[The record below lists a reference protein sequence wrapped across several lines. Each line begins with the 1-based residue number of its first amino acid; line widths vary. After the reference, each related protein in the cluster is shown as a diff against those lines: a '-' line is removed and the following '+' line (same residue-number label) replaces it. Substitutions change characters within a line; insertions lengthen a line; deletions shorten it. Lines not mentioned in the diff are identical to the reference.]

1 MSDTGGLEPCQDGQ
15 AVQMTS
21 EEKAGFWFRFAVFVV
36 LAVIQLVLVSGFLVH
51 ERGKLHRLW
60 SMPGSHQILLMVL
73 AIPTDDYAFGVFA
86 ADSADTVE
94 RVCARAGA
102 PPDRISA
109 AVDGCA
115 LDC

>member
-1 MSDTGGLEPCQDGQ
+1 MP
-15 AVQMTS
+15 A
-21 EEKAGFWFRFAVFVV
+21 AARIAN
-36 LAVIQLVLVSGFLVH
+36 VSVMELSGSRLPRFLVEWYGQRAGAGAIGEAA
-51 ERGKLHRLW
+51 ERLTDGAA
-60 SMPGSHQILLMVL
+60 SISAAGAQIRLLMAL

-86 ADSADTVE
+86 ADSADTVA

-115 LDC
+115 FDY

>member
-1 MSDTGGLEPCQDGQ
+1 MARVANLTLVDVSEPGLP
-15 AVQMTS
+15 
-21 EEKAGFWFRFAVFVV
+21 R
-36 LAVIQLVLVSGFLVH
+36 FLVEWYGQRANAGAIADAA
-51 ERGKLHRLW
+51 ERLSDGGASTSAGDAHIR
-60 SMPGSHQILLMVL
+60 LLMAL

-109 AVDGCA
+109 AVDACA
-115 LDC
+115 VDH

>member
-1 MSDTGGLEPCQDGQ
+1 MPAAARIANVSVMELSGPGLP
-15 AVQMTS
+15 
-21 EEKAGFWFRFAVFVV
+21 R
-36 LAVIQLVLVSGFLVH
+36 FLVEWYGQRASAGAIGEAA
-51 ERGKLHRLW
+51 ERLTDGAA
-60 SMPGSHQILLMVL
+60 STSAGGAQIRLLMVL

-115 LDC
+115 LDY